1 VLSEAAVTLIPAKT
15 AGGPFC
21 HRGVP
26 TSSLTREHRISALA
40 ETTTSNASD
49 PDPSDSSNFLTLA
62 QRHYENFPV
71 GSWLLPKDARRH
83 LHRIYAFA
91 RTADDLA
98 DELQDRAALAAFRG
112 EFLRHQDPQVR
123 DVPLFTELFV
133 SIRERKLEVS
143 LFTDLLDAFDQDCH
157 QTRYSRPELLDYC
170 RRSADPVGRLVLRV
184 CGYRDPRLD
193 AWSDHICTGLQLV
206 NHLQD
211 LREDLLERD
220 RVYFPVEELAACGA
234 TVDDLRAER
243 ASPAVRRFV
252 LEQAERVGEGLAAG
266 WPLIAAVR
274 GRLRLELRAIVRGA
288 AAVLARIRA
297 VDGDVL
303 GGDVHLSKAA
313 RLRSVFAGLLLPH
326 APRWG
331 AR

>member
-1 VLSEAAVTLIPAKT
+1 M
-15 AGGPFC
+15 
-21 HRGVP
+21 
-26 TSSLTREHRISALA
+26 SLERE
-40 ETTTSNASD
+40 
-49 PDPSDSSNFLTLA
+49 
-62 QRHYENFPV
+62 
-71 GSWLLPKDARRH
+71 
-83 LHRIYAFA
+83 
-91 RTADDLA
+91 
-98 DELQDRAALAAFRG
+98 
-112 EFLRHQDPQVR
+112 
-123 DVPLFTELFV
+123 
-133 SIRERKLEVS
+133 LEVS

-170 RRSADPVGRLVLRV
+170 KRSADPVGRLVLRV

-193 AWSDHICTGLQLV
+193 AWSDHVCTGLQLV

-211 LREDLLERD
+211 LREDLIERD

-252 LEQAERVGEGLAAG
+252 LEQAARVGEGLAAG
-266 WPLIAAVR
+266 WPLVSGVR
-274 GRLRLELRAIVRGA
+274 GRLRLELRAIIRGA

-303 GGDVHLSKAA
+303 GGDVHLSKAV
-313 RLRSVFAGLLLPH
+313 RVRTVFAGLLLPF
-326 APRWG
+326 APPWG

>member
-1 VLSEAAVTLIPAKT
+1 MP
-15 AGGPFC
+15 
-21 HRGVP
+21 
-26 TSSLTREHRISALA
+26 
-40 ETTTSNASD
+40 ETTTTD
-49 PDPSDSSNFLTLA
+49 PTAIDPALRDRQQYLSLA

-71 GSWLLPKDARRH
+71 GSWLLPKRARRH

-98 DELQDRAALAAFRG
+98 DELQDRAALSAFRA
-112 EFLRHQDPQVR
+112 EFLRHGEPGVA
-123 DVPLFTELFV
+123 DVPLFVELHQ
-133 SIRERKLEVS
+133 SIRECELELT

-157 QTRYSRPELLDYC
+157 QTRYDRPQLLDYC

-184 CGYRDPRLD
+184 CGHRDPRLD
-193 AWSDHICTGLQLV
+193 AWSDRICTGLQLV

-220 RVYFPVEELAACGA
+220 RVYFPVEELEACGA
-234 TVDDLRAER
+234 SVDDLRAER
-243 ASPAVRRFV
+243 ASPEVRRFV
-252 LEQAERVGEGLAAG
+252 LDQADRIGADFAAG
-266 WPLIAAVR
+266 WPLISAVR
-274 GRLRLELRAIVRGA
+274 GRLRLELRAILRGA

-303 GGDVHLSKAA
+303 GGDVHLGKLT
-313 RLRSVFAGLLLPH
+313 RLRTVFAGLLLPSE
-326 APRWG
+326 PRWR

>member
-1 VLSEAAVTLIPAKT
+1 M
-15 AGGPFC
+15 
-21 HRGVP
+21 
-26 TSSLTREHRISALA
+26 A
-40 ETTTSNASD
+40 ETSTSTANPPNLRD
-49 PDPSDSSNFLTLA
+49 PQQYLSLA

-71 GSWLLPKDARRH
+71 GSWLLPKAARRH

-98 DELQDRAALAAFRG
+98 DELQDRAALSAFRG
-112 EFLRHQDPQVR
+112 EFLRHQDPDVR
-123 DVPLFTELFV
+123 DVPLFTELFA
-133 SIRERKLEVS
+133 SIRERELEVS

-170 RRSADPVGRLVLRV
+170 KRSADPVGRLVLRV

-193 AWSDHICTGLQLV
+193 AWSDYVCTGLQLV

-211 LREDLLERD
+211 LREDLIERD

-234 TVDDLRAER
+234 TVDDLRADR
-243 ASPAVRRFV
+243 ASPEVRRFV
-252 LEQAERVGEGLAAG
+252 LEQAARVGEGLAAG
-266 WPLIAAVR
+266 WPLVSAVR
-274 GRLRLELRAIVRGA
+274 GRLRLELRAIIRGA

-303 GGDVHLSKAA
+303 GGDVHLSKAV
-313 RLRSVFAGLLLPH
+313 RVRTVFAGLLLPF

>member
-1 VLSEAAVTLIPAKT
+1 M
-15 AGGPFC
+15 
-21 HRGVP
+21 
-26 TSSLTREHRISALA
+26 A
-40 ETTTSNASD
+40 ETSTSTANPPNLRD
-49 PDPSDSSNFLTLA
+49 PQQYLSLA

-71 GSWLLPKDARRH
+71 GSWLLPKAARRH

-98 DELQDRAALAAFRG
+98 DELQDRAALSAFRG
-112 EFLRHQDPQVR
+112 EFLRHQDPDVR
-123 DVPLFTELFV
+123 DVPLFTELFA
-133 SIRERKLEVS
+133 SIRERELEVS

-170 RRSADPVGRLVLRV
+170 KRSADPVGRLVLRV

-193 AWSDHICTGLQLV
+193 AWSDHVCTGLQLV

-211 LREDLLERD
+211 LREDLIERD

-234 TVDDLRAER
+234 TVDDLRADR

-252 LEQAERVGEGLAAG
+252 LEQAARVGEGLAAG
-266 WPLIAAVR
+266 WPLVSAVR
-274 GRLRLELRAIVRGA
+274 GRLRLELRAIIRGA

-303 GGDVHLSKAA
+303 GGDVHLSKAV
-313 RLRSVFAGLLLPH
+313 RVRTVFAGLLLPF

>member
-1 VLSEAAVTLIPAKT
+1 M
-15 AGGPFC
+15 
-21 HRGVP
+21 
-26 TSSLTREHRISALA
+26 A
-40 ETTTSNASD
+40 ETSTSTADHLDLRD
-49 PDPSDSSNFLTLA
+49 PQAFRQLA

-71 GSWLLPKDARRH
+71 GSWLLPKPARRH

-98 DELQDRAALAAFRG
+98 DELQDRDALRAFRA
-112 EFLRHQDPQVR
+112 EFLRHRDASVA
-123 DVPLFTELFV
+123 DVPLFRELFA
-133 SIRERKLEVS
+133 SIRELELELA

-157 QTRYSRPELLDYC
+157 QTRYSRAQLLDYC

-184 CGYRDPRLD
+184 CGYRDARMD

-211 LREDLLERD
+211 LREDLIERD

-234 TVDDLRAER
+234 TVEDLRAPR
-243 ASPAVRRFV
+243 ANAAVRRFV
-252 LEQAERVGEGLAAG
+252 LEQAARVSEGFAAG
-266 WPLIAAVR
+266 WPLIGAVR

-303 GGDVHLSKAA
+303 GGDVHLSKLA
-313 RLRSVFAGLLLPH
+313 RVRTVFAGLLLSSE
-326 APRWG
+326 PRWG

>member
-1 VLSEAAVTLIPAKT
+1 M
-15 AGGPFC
+15 
-21 HRGVP
+21 
-26 TSSLTREHRISALA
+26 A
-40 ETTTSNASD
+40 ETSTSTANPPNLRD
-49 PDPSDSSNFLTLA
+49 PQQYLSLA

-71 GSWLLPKDARRH
+71 GSWLLPKAARRH

-98 DELQDRAALAAFRG
+98 DELQDRAALSAFRG
-112 EFLRHQDPQVR
+112 EFLRHQDPDVR
-123 DVPLFTELFV
+123 DVPLFTELFA
-133 SIRERKLEVS
+133 SIRERELEVS

-170 RRSADPVGRLVLRV
+170 KRSADPVGRLVLRV

-193 AWSDHICTGLQLV
+193 AWSDHVCTGLQLV

-211 LREDLLERD
+211 LREDLIERD

-234 TVDDLRAER
+234 TVDDLRADR
-243 ASPAVRRFV
+243 ASPEVRRFV
-252 LEQAERVGEGLAAG
+252 LEQAARVGEGLAAG
-266 WPLIAAVR
+266 WPLVSAVR
-274 GRLRLELRAIVRGA
+274 GRLRLELRAIIRGA

-303 GGDVHLSKAA
+303 GGDVHLSKAV
-313 RLRSVFAGLLLPH
+313 RVRTVFAGLLLPF

>member
-1 VLSEAAVTLIPAKT
+1 MGRTEPSTLADT
-15 AGGPFC
+15 
-21 HRGVP
+21 
-26 TSSLTREHRISALA
+26 SLTPAIDPAL
-40 ETTTSNASD
+40 SD
-49 PDPSDSSNFLTLA
+49 PQHFLSLA

-71 GSWLLPKDARRH
+71 GSWLLPKPARRH

-98 DELQDRAALAAFRG
+98 DELQDREALRGFRE
-112 EFLRHQDPQVR
+112 EFLRHEDPSVT
-123 DVPLFTELFV
+123 DVPLFTELFA
-133 SIRERKLEVS
+133 SIRECGLERS

-157 QTRYSRPELLDYC
+157 QTRYTRPELLDYC
-170 RRSADPVGRLVLRV
+170 KRSADPVGRLVLRV
-184 CGYRDPRLD
+184 CGYRDPQFD

-211 LREDLLERD
+211 MREDLLDRD
-220 RVYFPVEELAACGA
+220 RVYFPVEELEAAGA

-252 LEQAERVGEGLAAG
+252 LDQAERIGAGFASG
-266 WPLIAAVR
+266 WPLIGAVR
-274 GRLRLELRAIVRGA
+274 GRLRLELRAILRGA

-303 GGDVHLSKAA
+303 GGNVHLGKLV
-313 RLRSVFAGLLLPH
+313 RLRTVFAGLLLPSE
-326 APRWG
+326 PKWG

>member
-1 VLSEAAVTLIPAKT
+1 MAE
-15 AGGPFC
+15 
-21 HRGVP
+21 
-26 TSSLTREHRISALA
+26 IS
-40 ETTTSNASD
+40 TTTTID
-49 PDPSDSSNFLTLA
+49 PALRDPQHYLSLA

-71 GSWLLPKDARRH
+71 GSWLLPKPARRH

-98 DELQDRAALAAFRG
+98 DELQDRAALGAFRD
-112 EFLRHQDPQVR
+112 EFLRHEEPTVT
-123 DVPLFTELFV
+123 DVPLFTELWA
-133 SIRERKLEVS
+133 SIRACRLERS

-157 QTRYSRPELLDYC
+157 QTRYSRPQLLDYC

-184 CGYRDPRLD
+184 CGYHDERFD

-211 LREDLLERD
+211 LREDLLQRD
-220 RVYFPVEELAACGA
+220 RVYFPVEELEAAGA
-234 TVDDLRAER
+234 SVDDLRAER

-252 LEQAERVGEGLAAG
+252 LDQAQRVGAGFAAG
-266 WPLIAAVR
+266 WPLIGAVR
-274 GRLRLELRAIVRGA
+274 GRLRLELRAILRGA

-303 GGDVHLSKAA
+303 GGNVHLGKLA
-313 RLRSVFAGLLLPH
+313 RVRTVFAGLLLPTE
-326 APRWG
+326 PRWG
-331 AR
+331 TR